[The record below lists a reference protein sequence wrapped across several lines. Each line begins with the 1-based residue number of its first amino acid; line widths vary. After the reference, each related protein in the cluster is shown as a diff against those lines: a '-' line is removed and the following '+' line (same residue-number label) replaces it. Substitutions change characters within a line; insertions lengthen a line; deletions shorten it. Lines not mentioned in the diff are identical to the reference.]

1 MIKKITIFLILLVFL
16 SNCQSLKENLSMKKK
31 QGVDEFLIE
40 KKNPLVLPPNYSE
53 LPKPKSDEILEDN
66 KNIDLTG
73 VLNNKENADEVN
85 ISSDLEKSISNI
97 LNKK

>member
-1 MIKKITIFLILLVFL
+1 MLF
-16 SNCQSLKENLSMKKK
+16 
-31 QGVDEFLIE
+31 E